1 MLSIKNQRLYLMS
14 SLKRIIITDKKH
26 GLPFSKGLLAKSF
39 TAAGIAPKQAYH
51 IAELVENHLR
61 KKNLLTVTST
71 QLKQIILE
79 ILLANAGLEKTEK
92 YKKWQTL
99 GGLDKPL
106 IILIGGTTGVGKST
120 IASETAHRLAINRI
134 VSTDAVREVMRAVF
148 SQDIAPALHESS
160 FGAWKTIRTP
170 IDEKIDPVI
179 AGFMEQTAVVS
190 VGIEAII
197 QRAINENL
205 HMVIEGIHIVPGF
218 MNLNL
223 FSNAFV
229 VPLIIDAEDEN
240 VHRSHFYVR
249 GIQTHEQRPFEKYVE
264 NFDTIRKIGFYI
276 VGLAKKHQVSVIQ
289 SYSLDSTIS
298 NILDEVY
305 NQVHALVNL
314 ATEAKL

>member
-1 MLSIKNQRLYLMS
+1 MTP
-14 SLKRIIITDKKH
+14 LKRIIITDKKH

-39 TAAGIAPKQAYH
+39 MAAGISPKQAYH
-51 IAELVENHLR
+51 IAELVETRLR

-71 QLKQIILE
+71 QLRQIILE
-79 ILLANAGLEKTEK
+79 ILLANAGPEKTEK
-92 YKKWQTL
+92 YKKWQAL
-99 GGLDKPL
+99 GALDRPL
-106 IILIGGTTGVGKST
+106 IVLIGGTTGVGKST

-160 FGAWKTIRTP
+160 FSAWKTIRMP

-190 VGIEAII
+190 VGLEAII

-223 FSNAFV
+223 FSHAFV
-229 VPLIIDAEDEN
+229 IPLIIDAEDEN

-249 GIQTHEQRPFEKYVE
+249 GVQTHEQRPFEKYVE

-276 VGLAKKHQVSVIQ
+276 LGLAKKHQVSVIQ
-289 SYSLDSTIS
+289 SYSLDTTIS
-298 NILDEVY
+298 NVLDEIY

-314 ATEAKL
+314 TTEAKI